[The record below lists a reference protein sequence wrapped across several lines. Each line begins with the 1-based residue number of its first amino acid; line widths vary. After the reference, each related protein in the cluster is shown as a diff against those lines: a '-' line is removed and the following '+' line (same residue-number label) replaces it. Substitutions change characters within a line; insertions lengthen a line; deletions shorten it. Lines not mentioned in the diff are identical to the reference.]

1 VSVTPTPSDIRRWT
15 AEVARDPAS
24 RAFLPLARA
33 FAGAGRT
40 AAAIRLCHQ
49 GLSAHPDDAEAHHLL
64 GALYREAGDAEKA
77 FDEWDITLR
86 LDPGHAAAR
95 QALERVRREL
105 SGRAAAPT
113 ATTAA
118 PTAAAAVATAA
129 TPGPAPSAA
138 RPAPV
143 PLAPRPAAS
152 APAAARP
159 PRPAPA
165 EGAIHAPIRRFVAR
179 AQPEALL
186 VIAASGRLLG
196 QHGFAGTYD
205 AVGVASLA
213 AGIHASSSALAR
225 LVQEPRFAHLYQR
238 GAEAQI
244 FLGAFVVAGEEVI
257 VVAVTRDESRL
268 GLLRLAFG
276 RLADEVREI
285 GAAALP
291 KAVQDAETFEHEL
304 EIGRR
309 AVLGDATS
317 PATGRGAPAG
327 APAPTVPASSA
338 ASATRVP

>member
-1 VSVTPTPSDIRRWT
+1 VSATPSSSDVRRWT

-49 GLSAHPDDAEAHHLL
+49 GLSAHPGDAEAHHLL
-64 GALYREAGDAEKA
+64 GTLYREAGDTEKA

-105 SGRAAAPT
+105 SDRAETPEATAA

-118 PTAAAAVATAA
+118 AAIANAA
-129 TPGPAPSAA
+129 TPAPA
-138 RPAPV
+138 RPAPA

-152 APAAARP
+152 APAAARA

-165 EGAIHAPIRRFVAR
+165 EVAMHAPIRRFVAR

-196 QHGFAGTYD
+196 QHGFAGAYD

-268 GLLRLAFG
+268 GMLRLAFG
-276 RLADEVREI
+276 GLADDVRAI

-291 KAVQDAETFEHEL
+291 KAVRDAETFEHEL

-309 AVLGDATS
+309 AVLGDATP
-317 PATGRGAPAG
+317 PAMARGARAG
-327 APAPTVPASSA
+327 NPAPTVPVSSA